1 MRSLI
6 FTVKSGSIEIK
17 NLTSSS
23 YRIKECNM
31 RRCIH
36 PTVSNDAKTRNVYIQ
51 SKALLQ
57 AVQYNPNQMCENFN
71 NDNFDTSI

>member
-1 MRSLI
+1 
-6 FTVKSGSIEIK
+6 
-17 NLTSSS
+17 
-23 YRIKECNM
+23 M